1 MSITVYEKNNVEA
14 GKDCLVMGTLTFN
27 VLNQPRTP
35 QPNEYVSDPKP
46 EYVVALQKPQFVK
59 GDANLIKALVETQY
73 GKDDDKLS
81 IRDKSPFAPMIFG
94 KDNEKTTGDKLIPE
108 GKCLANGQQVL
119 VHVTTFKG
127 HGNVGC
133 GFDAIK
139 LTVPLNEVQIVDAG
153 GTVSADV
160 FEI

>member
-1 MSITVYEKNNVEA
+1 MSLTVYEKNNVEA
-14 GKDCLVMGTLTFN
+14 GKSCLVMGTLTFN
-27 VLNQPRTP
+27 VLNQPRAP

-46 EYVVALQKPQFVK
+46 EYVVALQNPKFVK
-59 GDANLIKALVETQY
+59 GDPSLIKALVETQY
-73 GKDDDKLS
+73 GEDDDKLS

-94 KDNEKTTGDKLIPE
+94 KDNEKATGDKLIPE

>member
-1 MSITVYEKNNVEA
+1 MSLSVYEKNNVEA

-27 VLNQPRTP
+27 VLNQPRT
-35 QPNEYVSDPKP
+35 QKPNEYVSDPKP
-46 EYVVALQKPQFVK
+46 EYVIALESPKFVK
-59 GDANLIKALVETQY
+59 GDENLIKALKETQY
-73 GKDDDKLS
+73 GTNSKMIS

-94 KDNEKTTGDKLIPE
+94 KDNAKESGNTLIPE
-108 GKCLANGQQVL
+108 GKSLANGQKVL
-119 VHVTTFKG
+119 VHVTSYSG

-139 LTVPLNEVQIVDAG
+139 LTVSLNEVEIADAG

-160 FEI
+160 FDI